1 MDNGPTTPDIG
12 LKTVSRGARAPTLRG
27 MEVREQSVGR
37 AVLQFALTGLVA
49 LLLLGLVG
57 VQVLRSTGTEEAIAD
72 AKRVTRLAADGV
84 VAPETT
90 PGVLAGR
97 RRDLARLDA
106 RVRTRLL
113 RDPVVR
119 VKVWDA
125 SGRIVYSD
133 EPRLIG
139 SRYPL
144 GGDERE
150 ALRER
155 SVDAEVSDLSRPENR
170 FERPYGKLL
179 EVYQGIRATDG
190 RPLLFESYQRFSSV
204 AASGRR
210 LWLRFLPALIGALVL
225 LEIVQI
231 PLAYLLARRLRDRQ
245 RERSALL
252 QRAVDASESERRRL
266 AGELHDGPVQE
277 LAGVAFSLGAVSG
290 RLNGDGSAKAAI
302 DEAAERTRGTMRDL
316 RSMLVELY
324 PATLHRSGL
333 QAAVSDLLGRLQR
346 DGIATRCDIPADLQL
361 PEQVE
366 ALLFRTAREALQ
378 NVRKHAEA
386 RSVEVTVER
395 RGGAVVLAVVDDGR
409 GFETAGVMRGG
420 AGPHF
425 GLRLLGDL
433 AEEAGGRL
441 RLDAIPGRGTRVCVE
456 VPVP

>member
-1 MDNGPTTPDIG
+1 MD
-12 LKTVSRGARAPTLRG
+12 
-27 MEVREQSVGR
+27 VREQSVGR
-37 AVLQFALTGLVA
+37 AVLQFALTGLAA
-49 LLLLGLVG
+49 LLVLGLVG

-72 AKRVTRLAADGV
+72 AKRVTRLAADAV
-84 VAPETT
+84 VAPDTT

-97 RRDLARLDA
+97 RADLARLDGL
-106 RVRTRLL
+106 VRGRLL

-133 EPRLIG
+133 DPRLIG

-144 GGDERE
+144 GADEVQ
-150 ALRER
+150 ALRDH
-155 SVDAEVSDLSRPENR
+155 SVDAAVSDLSRPENR

-190 RPLLFESYQRFSSV
+190 RPLLFESYQRFGSV

-210 LWLRFLPALIGALVL
+210 LWLRFLPALVGALLL

-245 RERSALL
+245 RERSRLL
-252 QRAVDASESERRRL
+252 ERAIDASEGERRRL

-277 LAGVAFSLGAVSG
+277 LAGVAFSLSAVAG
-290 RLNGDGSAKAAI
+290 RLNGDDAARAAV
-302 DEAAERTRGTMRDL
+302 DEAAQRTRGTMRDL

-346 DGIATRCDIPADLQL
+346 EGVQTACDIPADLQL
-361 PEQVE
+361 PEAVE
-366 ALLFRTAREALQ
+366 ALVFRAAREALQ
-378 NVRKHAEA
+378 NVRKHAGA
-386 RSVEVTVER
+386 AHVAVTVER
-395 RGGAVVLAVVDDGR
+395 READVVLAVVDDGR
-409 GFETAGVMRGG
+409 GFESAEALRADGE
-420 AGPHF
+420 PHF
-425 GLRLLGDL
+425 GLRLVADL
-433 AEEAGGRL
+433 AQDAGGRL
-441 RLDAIPGRGTRVCVE
+441 RLDAIPGRGTRVCLE
-456 VPVP
+456 VPLP